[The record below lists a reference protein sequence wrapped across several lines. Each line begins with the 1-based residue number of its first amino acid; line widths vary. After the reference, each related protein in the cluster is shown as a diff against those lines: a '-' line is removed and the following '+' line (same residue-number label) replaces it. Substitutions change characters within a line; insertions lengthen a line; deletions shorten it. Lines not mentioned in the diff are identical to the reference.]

1 VEPVYIWVRET
12 VDWADEATFT
22 AQLPEWLRP
31 SVEVWNETFSIP
43 FHLFRHRVREI
54 AELNHSRV
62 EGATVAGWDEIPDG
76 ALVLPVDDDDW
87 YAPAAATVV
96 ARERDPAALGYYW
109 PGSWIE
115 VPVHL
120 RHQLHLVR
128 RRLLPSTPPTFT
140 CATNAYAVVKD
151 RATDDTVINHVRASD
166 WFDANP
172 ERVRHINAR
181 LSLANRTLGS
191 ITTLRRAGP
200 RDPTRALLRRRL
212 RQYRRLYQRPLP
224 DELAW
229 AKPYAAMMAELMS
242 ELQIASGKR
251 SSQRSPNTR
260 LQ

>member
-12 VDWADEATFT
+12 ADWADEAAFD
-22 AQLPEWLRP
+22 AQLPGWLRP
-31 SVEVWNETFSIP
+31 SVDVWNETLTMP

-54 AELNHSRV
+54 AELNQSRV
-62 EGATVAGWDEIPDG
+62 EGATIAEWDDIPDG

-87 YAPAAATVV
+87 FAPEAATVV
-96 ARERDPAALGYYW
+96 ARERDPAALGYNW

-120 RHQLHLVR
+120 RHRLHLIR
-128 RRLLPSTPPTFT
+128 RRLLPRTAPTYT

-151 RATDDTVINHVRASD
+151 RATDDTVINHARASS

-172 ERVRHINAR
+172 ERVRRIDAR

-212 RQYRRLYQRPLP
+212 RQYRRLYQRALP
-224 DELAW
+224 DELGW
-229 AKPYAAMMAELMS
+229 AKPYAAMMGDLMS
-242 ELQIASGKR
+242 ELQIASGNR
-251 SSQRSPNTR
+251 SSHSSPNRR